1 MTNKI
6 KKIASFA
13 YLAFAIFAVGGSL
26 SIVAGHGF
34 IRGGLT
40 FLAFT
45 SVAIVFTL
53 GIILSLEKLSE

>member
-13 YLAFAIFAVGGSL
+13 YLAFAVFVVGGSL
-26 SIVAGHGF
+26 SVLAGNGF

-40 FLAFT
+40 FLAFV
-45 SVAIVFTL
+45 SVAIVFTF